1 VIDGRACLD
10 GESGDDLRVM
20 LLLQELGYVK
30 CAGACQVVTLQ
41 VPVFR
46 KEDHAVIGKISEM
59 VLRRIYPVVQPAFE
73 DFSNHAGSFSAVRH
87 GVDTRE
93 LGNELWHQIFGSANE
108 YLVEKEFVA
117 TPEQTE
123 GQGRYLKSISVE

>member
-1 VIDGRACLD
+1 
-10 GESGDDLRVM
+10 
-20 LLLQELGYVK
+20 VK

-46 KEDHAVIGKISEM
+46 KEDHAVIGKISET
-59 VLRRIYPVVQPAFE
+59 VLRRIYSVVQPAFE